1 MKPWPRNTVIVF
13 AARSKAVPYK
23 TKVFAVAAFVVVAA
37 VGFHLCERPVA
48 VEIREFSSDGCSMFP
63 DQSLINSDDWCR
75 CCFEHDIAYWQG
87 GTEEERMAADLALR
101 QCVLESTGDEA
112 LAEMMYQG
120 VRLGGSPYFYNWYRW
135 GYGWNYERKYRPL
148 SADEQTMVDRKLNEY
163 FANNPSYPCEGS
175 IDQVAK

>member
-1 MKPWPRNTVIVF
+1 MAF
-13 AARSKAVPYK
+13 RSKVLIAAS
-23 TKVFAVAAFVVVAA
+23 FSIVAAAL
-37 VGFHLCERPVA
+37 FHLYERPVA
-48 VEIREFSSDGCSMFP
+48 VEINDFASDGCSLFP
-63 DQSLINSDDWCR
+63 DQSVINTDDWCR

-87 GTEEERMAADLALR
+87 GTEEERLAADIALHE
-101 QCVLESTGDEA
+101 CVLKSTGDEA

-148 SADEQTMVDRKLNEY
+148 NEDEQAMVERKLAEY
-163 FANNPSYPCEGS
+163 FSNHPNYPCAGS

>member
-1 MKPWPRNTVIVF
+1 
-13 AARSKAVPYK
+13 
-23 TKVFAVAAFVVVAA
+23 
-37 VGFHLCERPVA
+37 
-48 VEIREFSSDGCSMFP
+48 
-63 DQSLINSDDWCR
+63 
-75 CCFEHDIAYWQG
+75 
-87 GTEEERMAADLALR
+87 MAADLALR

>member
-1 MKPWPRNTVIVF
+1 MNRPRKTLLS
-13 AARSKAVPYK
+13 AAAMLLIGAI
-23 TKVFAVAAFVVVAA
+23 T
-37 VGFHLCERPVA
+37 FHLYERPVA
-48 VEIREFSSDGCSMFP
+48 LEIRDFSSDGCSMFP

-87 GTEEERMAADLALR
+87 GTEAERAAADLALR
-101 QCVLESTGDEA
+101 QCVLESTGDET

-148 SADEQTMVDRKLNEY
+148 SQDEQAMVDRKLREY
-163 FANNPSYPCEGS
+163 FSNNPSDPCQGR
-175 IDQVAK
+175 IDQVDK